1 MKVHKKLR
9 GNDNWFWK
17 VKIDAIDKQLRVQ
30 NLIHWY
36 RQTAGGEKIASLTQ
50 GKGYVAMQL
59 CLSSKFLRRL
69 RPSLTMLAQQFAANK
84 K

>member
-30 NLIHWY
+30 NLIH
-36 RQTAGGEKIASLTQ
+36 
-50 GKGYVAMQL
+50 
-59 CLSSKFLRRL
+59 
-69 RPSLTMLAQQFAANK
+69 
-84 K
+84 